1 MTESSNLYRRRI
13 STTNP
18 GCIVILLDQS
28 ESMSRDYGGQRKD
41 VAAAD
46 AVNKVLWEILEA
58 SQDGAEYHDRCDV
71 GVIGYGLSVG
81 PIVGGKISRIRQ
93 QAEEIT
99 VAETQADGTDFELT
113 KLRWVEPK
121 AENTTPMA
129 KAFNQAYDLIH
140 PWSKIN
146 LDSFP
151 PIVINITDG
160 MPNDLQHG
168 GDGKETQAA
177 AQRLLKLATK
187 YGTTLVFNA
196 HIGEDATQEIILPN
210 DEALLSDKYA
220 KYLFQFSS
228 EIPQPLFE
236 FAVEAGFNPQIGARG
251 MVYNA
256 AAETLIKLL
265 DFGSSQFH

>member
-1 MTESSNLYRRRI
+1 MTVSSNLYKRRI
-13 STTNP
+13 NTTNP

-28 ESMSRDYGGQRKD
+28 ESMAWDYGSRRKD

-46 AVNKVLWEILEA
+46 AVNKVLEEILLA
-58 SQDGAEYHDRCDV
+58 SQAGAEYHDRCYL
-71 GVIGYGLSVG
+71 GVIGYGLSVD
-81 PIVGGKISRIRQ
+81 PIVGGKISKIRQ
-93 QAEEIT
+93 EAEEIT
-99 VAETQADGTDFELT
+99 VTETQDDGTDFELT
-113 KLRWVEPK
+113 KLKWVEPK

-129 KAFNQAYDLIH
+129 QAFNQAYDLIH
-140 PWSKIN
+140 PWSKAN

-160 MPNDLQHG
+160 MPNDLQNG

-177 AQRLLKLATK
+177 AQRLIKLGTK

-196 HIGEDATQEIILPN
+196 HISGDATQEIILPN

-228 EIPQPLFE
+228 EIPQPLLE
-236 FAVEAGFNPQIGARG
+236 FAVEAGFNPQDGARG
-251 MVYNA
+251 IVYNA

-265 DFGSSQFH
+265 NFGSSQFH